1 MASSFYF
8 VYKGFNPD
16 KYGEAIRQLEPAG
29 AGAPGGR
36 TYRAGLEMNGEISV
50 FGI

>member
-1 MASSFYF
+1 MATSFYF
-8 VYKGFNPD
+8 VYKRFTPD

-29 AGAPGGR
+29 AGEPGGR
-36 TYRAGLEMNGEISV
+36 TYRGGRELNGEISV